1 MKKTF
6 VIAALLLMPSFL
18 FADDNVGAQ
27 LDKLKTNADNA
38 EFNRKEYEKNLD
50 IVDKN
55 VKEIDKAM
63 DGLKK
68 NKEDVRK
75 QIANSAENKKNL
87 EKQKGQLNG
96 LVTKE
101 EKSIADEQKKID
113 ALMAKIN
120 ELKANQDKRSK
131 NVAAY
136 QEKVKEIDAEFADW
150 DNQQKKIAE
159 LDGLIDK
166 KTADAGK
173 EKQAWL
179 EKKRSYDIQ
188 VKKWKDEEAKAS
200 RESKNYNKLNN

>member
-1 MKKTF
+1 MKTLL
-6 VIAALLLMPSFL
+6 IAIALLLMPNFL
-18 FADDNVGAQ
+18 HADDNVQSQ

-50 IVDKN
+50 IVEKN

-63 DGLKK
+63 VGLKK

-96 LVTKE
+96 LVAKE
-101 EKSIADEQKKID
+101 EKSLAEEQKKID
-113 ALMAKIN
+113 ALMAKI
-120 ELKANQDKRSK
+120 EAIKANQDKRHK

-159 LDGLIDK
+159 LDTLIDR

-173 EKQAWL
+173 EKQTWL

-200 RESKNYNKLNN
+200 RESKNHNKLNN